1 MKMARKFI
9 SYILLSMVCIIFI
22 SCSKKI
28 VPGKYRTNFP
38 SYGMFGKRLTLN
50 CDGSMVLRFSG
61 DLMDDSSY
69 GKWTTNK
76 DTLFLVFDTINY
88 PDSRYKAYQD
98 LLIRGKRLK
107 DKNMPFNKKQ
117 YKEFFDTIQVAGLDT
132 LKVPSY
138 RELKK
143 AQGKTFANFTGKMK
157 RQYFVRYEKFSCK
170 K

>member
-1 MKMARKFI
+1 MLCFI
-9 SYILLSMVCIIFI
+9 SI

-28 VPGKYRTNFP
+28 VPGEYRTNFP
-38 SYGMFGKRLTLN
+38 LYGMFGKRLTLN

-61 DLMDDSSY
+61 DLMNDNSY

-98 LLIRGKRLK
+98 LLVRGKKLK
-107 DKNMPFNKKQ
+107 DKNIPFNKKR
-117 YKEFFDTIQVAGLDT
+117 YNELLDTIRAAGLDT
-132 LKVPSY
+132 LQVPSY

-143 AQGKTFANFTGKMK
+143 VQGKTLANFTGKMK
-157 RQYFVRYEKFSCK
+157 RQYFVRYEKFSCSQWK
-170 K
+170 NLNE